1 MATCDKMEA
10 GNLVGMEV
18 LECLVDIRSIDDE
31 SKGLFIVQIV
41 KCCTALFS

>member
-18 LECLVDIRSIDDE
+18 LECLVDILSIDDE
-31 SKGLFIVQIV
+31 SKGLFI
-41 KCCTALFS
+41 THL